1 MKHLLRLTLCAA
13 LTLGAVVYSA
23 AAAEDASPAAAAK
36 NGYTVTVA
44 IKVDETGKIETVKLI
59 DSEDRSPGD
68 ILNKMAMAMAL
79 KTNMPA
85 RQKDGKP
92 IKYTAHVPFHFP
104 IEGDE
109 GAASDLLP
117 KPKVVYQGAAM
128 PAYPAQFREQG
139 VVGGAVLELI
149 VDAQGNLKQLT
160 TLRASHPE
168 FEAAAREALSKWKF
182 IAAQKDGQ
190 PVQSRARIAI
200 VFETE
205 ETMADLRWRVA
216 PRPSIGSFVV
226 IRPSTPIADEPAA
239 DASAATPAPA
249 TTK

>member
-13 LTLGAVVYSA
+13 LTLGAACYSTQ
-23 AAAEDASPAAAAK
+23 AAEEASPAAAK

-44 IKVDETGKIETVKLI
+44 IKVDETGKIDSVKLV

-85 RQKDGKP
+85 RQKEGKP

-104 IEGDE
+104 IESDE

-117 KPKVVYQGAAM
+117 KPKVVYQGAVM
-128 PAYPAQFREQG
+128 PAYPAQLREQG

-149 VDAQGNLKQLT
+149 VDVQGNLKQLT

-168 FEAAAREALSKWKF
+168 FEAAAREAVAKWKF
-182 IAAQKDGQ
+182 TAAQKDGQ
-190 PVQSRARIAI
+190 PVESRARLAI
-200 VFETE
+200 VYETE
-205 ETMADLRWRVA
+205 EAMADLRWRVA
-216 PRPSIGSFVV
+216 PRPSLGSFVV
-226 IRPSTPIADEPAA
+226 IRPSTPIPDEPAA
-239 DASAATPAPA
+239 ETPAATPAPA
-249 TTK
+249 DAK

>member
-13 LTLGAVVYSA
+13 LTLGAACFSA
-23 AAAEDASPAAAAK
+23 AAAEDVSPVAK
-36 NGYTVTVA
+36 NGYTVNVA
-44 IKVDETGKIETVKLI
+44 IRVDETGKIENVKLLET
-59 DSEDRSPGD
+59 EDRSAGD
-68 ILNKMAMAMAL
+68 ILNKMALAMAL
-79 KTNMPA
+79 KTNMPP
-85 RQKDGKP
+85 RQKEGKP

-117 KPKVVYQGAAM
+117 KPKVVYEGAVM
-128 PAYPAQFREQG
+128 PVYPVQFREQG

-149 VDAQGNLKQLT
+149 VDTQGNLKQLT

-168 FEAAAREALSKWKF
+168 FEAAARDAVSKWKF

-190 PVQSRARIAI
+190 PVQSRVRLAI

-216 PRPSIGSFVV
+216 PRPNIGSFVV
-226 IRPSTPIADEPAA
+226 IRPSTPIVDEPAEETP
-239 DASAATPAPA
+239 AATPAPA
-249 TTK
+249 DAK